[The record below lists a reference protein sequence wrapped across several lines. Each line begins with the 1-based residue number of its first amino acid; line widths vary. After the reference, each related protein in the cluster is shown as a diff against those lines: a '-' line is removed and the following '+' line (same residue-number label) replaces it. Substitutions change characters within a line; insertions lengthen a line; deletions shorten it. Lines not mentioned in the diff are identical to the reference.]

1 MSGAHIV
8 ENTNTEK
15 NTNISNTTASTPPHN
30 NEEPLNNEE
39 LLKSLKDKDLEDRFK
54 KLEDKLEDL
63 EPLIKISRFIG
74 SFLENPLTTPKKIQ
88 KTLKEKRKR
97 LKELKRKSTN

>member
-15 NTNISNTTASTPPHN
+15 NTNISRTTASTPP
-30 NEEPLNNEE
+30 PPNNEE

-97 LKELKRKSTN
+97 LKELKKKSTN

>member
-1 MSGAHIV
+1 MSGVHIV

-30 NEEPLNNEE
+30 NEESLNND
-39 LLKSLKDKDLEDRFK
+39 LKDLTDRFK
-54 KLEDKLEDL
+54 KLEVQLEDL

-74 SFLENPLTTPKKIQ
+74 SFLENPLTTPKKTQ

-97 LKELKRKSTN
+97 LKELKKKTTN

>member
-1 MSGAHIV
+1 MSGVHIV

-15 NTNISNTTASTPPHN
+15 NTNISRTTASTPPN
-30 NEEPLNNEE
+30 NEESLNNEE
-39 LLKSLKDKDLEDRFK
+39 LLKFLKDLTDRFK

-88 KTLKEKRKR
+88 KTLKEKRKC
-97 LKELKRKSTN
+97 LKELKKKSTN

>member
-1 MSGAHIV
+1 MSGVHIV

-15 NTNISNTTASTPPHN
+15 NTNISRTTASTPPN
-30 NEEPLNNEE
+30 NEEPLNND
-39 LLKSLKDKDLEDRFK
+39 LKDLTDRFK

-74 SFLENPLTTPKKIQ
+74 SFLENPLTIPKKIQ

-97 LKELKRKSTN
+97 LKELKKKTPN